1 MCTARG
7 VILGSVWGRFGVIQG
22 SFWGHFGVLVGPGAS
37 PGCPWAPR
45 GALGRFLEVLG
56 GPLGVLGHP
65 WASPGGSLGHPGG
78 VRERCFFLLW
88 RLGGALGRPLGVQGG
103 GPGALLEL
111 VVFLWFYKHYGACG
125 ACRGPPGVSFVV
137 RGCPQCAH
145 RRENTPLQDVA
156 EREQGAATDGGAKKG
171 GGNAAAR
178 VLHMPLIFWDPLF
191 R

>member
-1 MCTARG
+1 M
-7 VILGSVWGRFGVIQG
+7 G
-22 SFWGHFGVLVGPGAS
+22 SFWGQFGVLVGPGAS

-45 GALGRFLEVLG
+45 GALGRFVEVLG

-78 VRERCFFLLW
+78 VRGRCFFYFGAS
-88 RLGGALGRPLGVQGG
+88 GGPLGAPWPSRGA
-103 GPGALLEL
+103 PGALLEL

-156 EREQGAATDGGAKKG
+156 EREQGAATDGGARRG

-178 VLHMPLIFWDPLF
+178 VLSVALISEDPVF
-191 R
+191 RWKCCSR